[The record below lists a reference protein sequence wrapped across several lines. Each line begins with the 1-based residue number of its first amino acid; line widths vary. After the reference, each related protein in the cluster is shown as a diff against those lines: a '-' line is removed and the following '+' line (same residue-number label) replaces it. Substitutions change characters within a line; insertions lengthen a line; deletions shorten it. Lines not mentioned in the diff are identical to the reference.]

1 LTRVKTPVLLIG
13 CGSSLSGF
21 DFERLRGLGTII
33 GVKEAIWSIPTL
45 ATCCFGLDY
54 PWMCRQAAA
63 LSTLKLPVYLAI
75 TGKWQSPP
83 KISNAIFLERIRSK
97 VTRLSTDPT
106 KIECGRNSGFGALNL
121 ALHFGAKLIY
131 LFGFDYG
138 TAVYCPER
146 YAHKRKE
153 SGNHWPTWAKQFDCV
168 KDQLI
173 EAGVTVI
180 NASPNSSITAFPK
193 VTIEQAMSELKLIKL
208 TAPNGDIVE
217 KNPGSIVEMYP
228 NVGDYHPNAKTVIN
242 LGNGVVQAVKEDQ
255 VAIGALINP
264 PVKPDILKEY
274 GDFSAI
280 GALINPKQ

>member
-1 LTRVKTPVLLIG
+1 
-13 CGSSLSGF
+13 
-21 DFERLRGLGTII
+21 
-33 GVKEAIWSIPTL
+33 
-45 ATCCFGLDY
+45 
-54 PWMCRQAAA
+54 MCRQAAA

-75 TGKWQSPP
+75 TGRLQSPP
-83 KISNAIFLERIRSK
+83 PISNAIFLERIRSK

-121 ALHFGAKLIY
+121 AFHFGAKLIY

-168 KDQLI
+168 KNQLI

-217 KNPGSIVEMYP
+217 IKPSSIVEMYP
-228 NVGDYHPNAKTVIN
+228 NTGEYHPAAKMVLN
-242 LGNGVVQAVKEDQ
+242 LGDGAVQAVKEDR
-255 VAIGALINP
+255 AEIEALITNP
-264 PVKPDILKEY
+264 
-274 GDFSAI
+274 
-280 GALINPKQ
+280 